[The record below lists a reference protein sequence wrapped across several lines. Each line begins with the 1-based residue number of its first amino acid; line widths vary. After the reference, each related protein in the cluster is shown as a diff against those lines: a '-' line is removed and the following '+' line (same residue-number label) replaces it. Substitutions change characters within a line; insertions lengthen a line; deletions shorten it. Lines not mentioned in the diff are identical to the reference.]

1 MRFLLL
7 LITCGLAST
16 TARAQQNVTVA
27 AINPPE
33 RLAGAVL
40 GEWNTDGNLEN
51 WSGTNVT
58 DLASNSGVLTGSDTD
73 PAADAVITLAP
84 LSAGPDL
91 DFGFFDYLQIRLKLP
106 AAYTGDVRFDY
117 GTSTRNGFD
126 TARSFVI
133 PAASIIKDGHFH
145 TYRLDLGLEVFW
157 RDSLRD
163 LRITPIIDD
172 TGGFEIDYI
181 EVGDVPG
188 TAPELNLATNF
199 LAPLNADNTIRL
211 ESKHFCIWWDPNN
224 PAFTLTHARRA
235 LRMNEESYQVFVKK
249 LGYNEPFRTF
259 DSDTT
264 PRYKINHITWYGGF
278 WAGGWDSRGH
288 MNIGVSG
295 LLDEGWGNPVP
306 HEFAHVIQ
314 MGQSGRMVGG
324 HWESHANYLR
334 ARRNLHFFDVIPGV
348 IPAIDNLTGN
358 SNYRP
363 DHKRFIYHDQRY
375 YLPLDDFGTNFGLP
389 ADFTASVWRDG
400 PRDRTLIEKIA
411 AMLPLE
417 VSVKDVAAE
426 ACKHWPML
434 DFVEKDRIRQQH
446 WGTTANRLLHFWRQG
461 AQLVPL
467 QDKPGWWRV
476 PPERAP
482 DSWGYQMHV
491 LDATPGSTI
500 TTELRGIDKA
510 GTGEDWR
517 WCFAAISPGD
527 NVRYSPVHPP
537 GTQSFTL
544 NPDESQVFLIVTA
557 TPDEVVLDLETFHN
571 RKPTDKHP
579 DRRRFNYEVRL
590 VNASP
595 APNRYAAANPS
606 GFRIHGNGGGVVGP
620 SATVSASAYVGP
632 HAKVLGTARVEANAR
647 IEDYAVVQGNSRV
660 RGNAIVS
667 GFAMIE
673 GNALVESDARIR
685 DRAHLVSGAVV
696 RGRALVCGYTRIEN
710 TTVTDDAIVRG
721 NAHPFGGTVSGTAIL
736 DHDSSM
742 YFDLSDGVHFNHIPW
757 GGWWNENQA
766 QNQRKP
772 RGLVASYRAA
782 EPDGEEWWDEF
793 GALHAQ
799 LRGAPSRTNDIATNS
814 NIIHFDGSDDFAIL
828 DRSLGDTRHFTF
840 SAWLRPAAAPG
851 TTMPILFM
859 GRSATQALR
868 LDRNAAGQAAFSIS
882 DGSTTAAL
890 TGNSVLAE
898 NQWNHLAIQLDG
910 TTVRLY
916 VNGIQQA
923 STATTLTP
931 LSVLA
936 ANDHTSQ
943 QANYL
948 ARDWA
953 GSLFHGAI
961 DDARFFNVALSP
973 AEIREEMHRR
983 AAMLGQFSPR
993 VATDFDGTSTTAQS
1007 GVPNGRVRT
1016 LSAWVRPRSSDDVS
1030 NYEAVF
1036 DSRDER
1042 SGSTSGS
1049 GLGLDNGRWTARLD
1063 GLGLWNTNVTATMN
1077 EWQHVALAF
1086 DGSTATLFI
1095 NGSQVATRSY
1105 SGPATDADAAGKTY
1119 RIGYS
1124 QTTTDTNSRQ
1134 FFDGEIL
1141 NARIFDRALV
1151 AAQIILDSDGDG
1163 FNDPVEAAAGSD
1175 PLDPASVP
1183 VQYPASGS
1191 VTDSNGTPLAG
1202 ATLSFRDSP
1211 GTGSAPLFTI
1221 TTDANGQ
1228 FSTDVLGGNWHIT
1241 ATAENH
1247 YSSSEILVSITS
1259 GVSDLE
1265 FALSP
1270 YTTISGTV
1278 TGTADGTPLDGA
1290 TVSFAPAPSGPPA
1303 FTTTSQPNGGFSMPL
1318 PAGAW
1323 FVRASATGFLRST
1336 AQQIELSIDNSSTF
1350 NFALEPTSYSLI
1362 EDFEHYTL
1370 GTFNGTTN
1378 ATEVWN
1384 SQSVSPTIF
1393 VAVQDDGST
1402 RHLAQGWTSGNR
1414 GGARAV
1420 SPIPQ
1425 GEKGVFHFR
1434 IRTTTGTPD
1443 ATFGL
1448 SDIPSGTAF
1457 SFGDFEAQVYLIGN
1471 AGTIE
1476 LGARNG
1482 GSYQR
1487 LTTGLATNTWY
1498 DLWLVIDN
1506 GADTYD
1512 VHFGTSANPNTPGPR
1527 LAKGLGFRN
1536 GNAANPLGT
1545 FLSLSN
1551 QQADLATHLD
1561 DIHYSADAAHIADIT
1576 ILADIGTDAAN
1587 GNNQNTS
1594 TLAAAQLNAIS
1605 GVTGAIAENETAYR
1619 IAIAANTASFSN
1631 PATVGQVQAMI
1642 DAVNALPPPTSV
1654 PLILVNGDFETG
1666 IDRSAIIEGWT
1677 DSAPA
1682 TPGFWLA
1689 NDNSPGSAPDPT
1701 EAQGGSLLY
1710 LSANRLTGGASSQ
1723 PASSTL
1729 SQTVPLAPLP
1739 LATVVTGTAQLELEF
1754 HYFDVDDAD
1763 TSNVTVDFLDASGQ
1777 TINTLGT
1784 GTLPNTAPNGTPYNP
1799 VTAPWTRVGL
1809 TGLVPAGTTA
1819 IRINIQTNR
1828 TSGSATNVHFDSFTA
1843 TLFATSPPDPDT
1855 LLLARI
1861 GADAA
1866 GGTNT
1871 HTAALTAAE
1880 LNSIAGVSSA
1890 IAANEAACRTY
1901 ISGNPS
1907 AFDYPATT
1915 AQVQAMID
1923 EVNASILASNPP
1935 VVTQL
1940 GFNPAGGFELSVSGL
1955 NPSRTYRLMR
1965 GNDLTGFPNEVLRKQ
1980 PATTIDAFTDPTP
1993 PAGKAFYRVE
2003 LASDP

>member
-1 MRFLLL
+1 MIRPRTVALLL
-7 LITCGLAST
+7 APILAAAHAT
-16 TARAQQNVTVA
+16 GQQNVTIA
-27 AINPPE
+27 AVNPPE
-33 RLAGAVL
+33 RLTGTVL
-40 GEWNTDGNLEN
+40 GEWNTDSNLEN
-51 WSGTNVT
+51 WSGSHVT
-58 DLASNSGVLTGSDTD
+58 GLSATGGVLAGSDTT
-73 PAADAVITLAP
+73 PSADSSLTLAP
-84 LSAGPDL
+84 LTGGPDL

-117 GTSTRNGFD
+117 GTSTRNGFAA
-126 TARSFVI
+126 ARRFVI
-133 PAASIIKDGHFH
+133 PAASIIKDGQFH
-145 TYRLDLGLEVFW
+145 TYRLDLGLDVFW

-181 EVGDVPG
+181 EVGDIPG
-188 TAPELNLATNF
+188 TAPALNLATNF
-199 LAPLNADNTIRL
+199 IAPLNADNTSRL

-224 PAFTLTHARRA
+224 TAFTLTHARRA

-264 PRYKINHITWYGGF
+264 PRYKINHITWHGGF
-278 WAGGWDSRGH
+278 WAGGWNSRGH

-314 MGQSGRMVGG
+314 MGQFGRMVGG

-411 AMLPLE
+411 AMLPPE

-557 TPDEVVLDLETFHN
+557 TPDEVLLDLETFHN

-620 SATVSASAYVGP
+620 SATVPASAYVGP

-673 GNALVESDARIR
+673 GNALVEGDARIR

-742 YFDLSDGVHFNHIPW
+742 YFDLADGVHFNHIPW

-799 LRGAPSRTNDIATNS
+799 LRGAPARTNDIASNS

-840 SAWLRPAAAPG
+840 SAWIRPAAAPG

-868 LDRNAAGQAAFSIS
+868 LDRNATGQAAFSIS

-890 TGNSVLAE
+890 TSNSVLAE

-916 VNGIQQA
+916 VNGSQQA

-983 AAMLGQFSPR
+983 GAMLGQFSPR
-993 VATDFDGTSTTAQS
+993 VAVDFDGSSTTAQS

-1030 NYEAVF
+1030 NYEAIF

-1042 SGSTSGS
+1042 ISSPNGS

-1077 EWQHVALAF
+1077 QWQHVALAF
-1086 DGSTATLFI
+1086 DGNTATLFI
-1095 NGSQVATRSY
+1095 NGRQAATRSY
-1105 SGPATDADAAGKTY
+1105 SGPATDANAAGKTY
-1119 RIGYS
+1119 RVGYS
-1124 QTTTDTNSRQ
+1124 QITTDTNSRQ

-1141 NARIFDRALV
+1141 NARIHDRALV

-1191 VTDSNGTPLAG
+1191 VMDSNGTPLAG

-1211 GTGSAPLFTI
+1211 GTGSAPIFTL

-1228 FSTDVLGGNWHIT
+1228 FSTDVIGGNWYVT

-1247 YSSSEILVSITS
+1247 FTSSEILVSITS
-1259 GVSDLE
+1259 GGVSGLE
-1265 FALSP
+1265 F
-1270 YTTISGTV
+1270 T
-1278 TGTADGTPLDGA
+1278 
-1290 TVSFAPAPSGPPA
+1290 
-1303 FTTTSQPNGGFSMPL
+1303 
-1318 PAGAW
+1318 
-1323 FVRASATGFLRST
+1323 
-1336 AQQIELSIDNSSTF
+1336 
-1350 NFALEPTSYSLI
+1350 LEPTSYSLI
-1362 EDFEHYTL
+1362 EDFENYFL

-1378 ATEVWN
+1378 ATEVW
-1384 SQSVSPTIF
+1384 STQSLSPTVL
-1393 VAVQDDGST
+1393 VAVQNDGTT
-1402 RHLAQGWTSGNR
+1402 RHLAQGWASGSR
-1414 GGARAV
+1414 GAGRAV
-1420 SPIPQ
+1420 TPIPQ
-1425 GEKGVFHFR
+1425 GEKGVYHFR

-1443 ATFGL
+1443 TTFGL
-1448 SDIPSGTAF
+1448 SDIPSGTTF
-1457 SFGDFEAQVYLIGN
+1457 SFGDFEAQVFLIGN

-1482 GSYQR
+1482 GSYQS

-1512 VHFGTSANPNTPGPR
+1512 VHFGSSGNPNTPGPR

-1545 FLSLSN
+1545 FLTLSN
-1551 QQADLATHLD
+1551 PQADLATHLD
-1561 DIHYSADAAHIADIT
+1561 DIHYSADAAHIAEIT

-1594 TLAAAQLNAIS
+1594 TLAAAQLNAIT

-1739 LATVVTGTAQLELEF
+1739 LATVATGTAQLELEF
-1754 HYFDVDDAD
+1754 HYFDVDNAD

-1777 TINTLGT
+1777 TIRTLST
-1784 GTLPNTAPNGTPYNP
+1784 GTLPNTASNGTPYNP
-1799 VTAPWTRVGL
+1799 VTAPWTRVDL

-1828 TSGSATNVHFDSFTA
+1828 TSGTATNVHFDSFTA
-1843 TLFATSPPDPDT
+1843 ALFATSPPDPDT

-1871 HTAALTAAE
+1871 HTASLTAAE
-1880 LNSIAGVSSA
+1880 LNSLAGVSSA
-1890 IAANEAACRTY
+1890 IAANETAYQIY

-1907 AFDYPATT
+1907 AFGYPATT

-1923 EVNASILASNPP
+1923 DINSAALASVPLA
-1935 VVTQL
+1935 VTEL
-1940 GFNPAGGFELSVSGL
+1940 GFNPLDGFDVSVSGL
-1955 NPSRTYRLMR
+1955 NPARTYRLMR
-1965 GNDLTGFPNEVLRKQ
+1965 SADLNSFSTEVDRKQ
-1980 PATTIDAFTDPTP
+1980 PSTASDIFTDPNP
-1993 PAGKAFYRVE
+1993 PEDKAFYRLEPVSE
-2003 LASDP
+2003 PSS